1 MEFANEPRDEI
12 RLAEG
17 IADVHV
23 VVLESDVE
31 SRVALS
37 VFWMLSQVGF
47 EMRIAGE
54 AAGQQR
60 VARRS
65 ANGGRHMRIIEAH
78 PFTGQSIDVRGEDL
92 STVASEFL
100 LHLIVGDEENNVRA
114 RRAVD
119 VDRQNGERQERK
131 VLHTSCS
138 KLRML

>member
-31 SRVALS
+31 SRVALN

-47 EMRIAGE
+47 EMRIAG
-54 AAGQQR
+54 GSG
-60 VARRS
+60 RS
-65 ANGGRHMRIIEAH
+65 AARSEKECKRWTDIRIIIAH

-92 STVASEFL
+92 SPVASEFL

-114 RRAVD
+114 HWSSERRATGTQGVTYI
-119 VDRQNGERQERK
+119 
-131 VLHTSCS
+131 L
-138 KLRML
+138 L

>member
-1 MEFANEPRDEI
+1 
-12 RLAEG
+12 
-17 IADVHV
+17 
-23 VVLESDVE
+23 
-31 SRVALS
+31 
-37 VFWMLSQVGF
+37 
-47 EMRIAGE
+47 
-54 AAGQQR
+54 
-60 VARRS
+60 
-65 ANGGRHMRIIEAH
+65 MRIIEVH

-119 VDRQNGERQERK
+119 VGRQNGERQERK